1 MRELA
6 KSPYVPEFQLVCV
19 DPSPSR
25 PPLPPWLKSVPTLVP
40 VGADKPLVGPGPVM
54 NWLFERLIASGGGG
68 GGGGSKAAAAARM
81 DDRRAP
87 VYNPDAVPTG
97 PRKMTSL
104 PPAISGSTPA
114 TASMSPPTLAVSEDE
129 PQPFHMSEMGG
140 SKLSNT
146 YSLLETNYSAEK
158 GFDPIT
164 KNFFTLVETVSR
176 AAAGGAGARAAAAP
190 AAAKRS
196 AKDEE
201 LQRRFEALAAAR
213 DHDVPGPMARK

>member
-54 NWLFERLIASGGGG
+54 NWLFERMIAA
-68 GGGGSKAAAAARM
+68 GGGSKGGASSRTA

-87 VYNPDAVPTG
+87 VYSADVGAAAG
-97 PRKMTSL
+97 PRTMTSL

-114 TASMSPPTLAVSEDE
+114 TSGMAPPTLAISEDE

-140 SKLSNT
+140 SLSNT
-146 YSLLETNYSAEK
+146 YSLLNETNYSAEK

-164 KNFFTLVETVSR
+164 KNFFTLVESAPR
-176 AAAGGAGARAAAAP
+176 AAGGAGARAAMAAP
-190 AAAKRS
+190 AAAAKRS

-201 LQRRFEALAAAR
+201 LQKRYEAFAAAR
-213 DHDVPGPMARK
+213 DRDVPGPMARK